1 MRFDFQD
8 DSFIVLALHCAAS
21 EGNTADLQ
29 ELLSFSTVD
38 MNAANKVLYLLEILI
53 FISVMVS
60 SFML

>member
-1 MRFDFQD
+1 MCFDFQD

-38 MNAANKVLYLLEILI
+38 MNAANKVLYFLEIFI
-53 FISVMVS
+53 FIPVIVS
-60 SFML
+60 RFLL